1 METESACVIR
11 FAFTNNRISTPHN
24 KTKRH
29 IMTKKSENKKSEMIH
44 KDIPIQKLI
53 PTNTE
58 NIRKSDIQKLRTSLE
73 AIGMVESLQ
82 VYEEESGDVLIIE
95 GNKRFQILAGAGHTT
110 APCILT
116 QLPDTFTPS
125 YYVIDVSPQERAKM
139 IRKALEKASED
150 EVAAAIG
157 VSSLESSI
165 DKNLKD
171 KLHPTVILAFK
182 ENMLSKAALK
192 ELSHVVEERQAAIL
206 KELRKIKN
214 FGLDVIKA
222 QIRMTS
228 PAERRTDQKGNT
240 PWKKN
245 DAKRSTML
253 KRLEELENRKEM
265 MVEQYHIYRSD
276 VSAIVIFMRGFM
288 ENPEHPEIAKYVRE
302 KYRDIYDRLRE
313 ILKRE

>member
-1 METESACVIR
+1 
-11 FAFTNNRISTPHN
+11 
-24 KTKRH
+24 
-29 IMTKKSENKKSEMIH
+29 MIH

-171 KLHPTVILAFK
+171 KLHPTVIGNFNITA
-182 ENMLSKAALK
+182 N
-192 ELSHVVEERQAAIL
+192 VVGVATPP
-206 KELRKIKN
+206 N
-214 FGLDVIKA
+214 FHQKRNQDSSVP
-222 QIRMTS
+222 TS
-228 PAERRTDQKGNT
+228 SPLLPT
-240 PWKKN
+240 
-245 DAKRSTML
+245 
-253 KRLEELENRKEM
+253 
-265 MVEQYHIYRSD
+265 
-276 VSAIVIFMRGFM
+276 
-288 ENPEHPEIAKYVRE
+288 
-302 KYRDIYDRLRE
+302 
-313 ILKRE
+313 